1 MMSRTATTIHSGG
14 GGTHSTSTRSTAG
27 LLALLMGSAALVGTG
42 AINLHQ
48 APEAHAAA
56 TIPTVDCSTDKSFI
70 NTGWNGS
77 KVLGDNTDDDNWE
90 VSYNTDPTKGYGWPN
105 GTGSTIA
112 LPPSNATWH
121 PAKVGK
127 MSSGWVASPYKN
139 ANWISAQFTPI
150 DEGYTNNQAVPAGQ
164 DESRADWYY
173 RYQFNLDPAVDPGVV
188 DLSATW
194 FADNSVA
201 GLWVNGH
208 QEITGSTDYASTNYE
223 KGNGTSAHLNKD
235 WKSGLNTIIVQVKS
249 NAITHGAEGFD
260 AQAEPGSLCTT
271 GFQVSKTVKGTDAHG
286 NASPGTKLTYDIVVK
301 NTGQADYTAD
311 DPASFTD
318 DLSKVLDDATYNKD
332 VSNGAIVDGNKLSWK
347 GALKRGETKHITYS
361 VTVNT
366 PDKGDMKLDN
376 AVVPGTGGHC
386 TTSADCTTDVPVGGF
401 TVAKTSAE
409 IIKSDGSSASA
420 SPTPTPSASPSSA
433 TSTST
438 HRLVAGDAIKYTVT
452 VTNTGKTDY
461 TADWPATFTD
471 DLSKV
476 LDDATYNKDAT
487 GGATVS
493 GTTLSWKGALAQG
506 ETKVITYSVTVNKPE
521 KGNYSADNTVTPG
534 KGGSCATGKVCAT
547 SNPIHAY
554 TVRKSS
560 DKKTVKAGDVIKYT
574 LTVKNT
580 GKGDYTADWPAT
592 FTDDLSKVLDD
603 ATYNKDATGG
613 ATVSGTTLS
622 WKGALAQGETKVIT
636 YSVTVNKPEKGDK
649 RLTNVVTPTG
659 PGGSCDTV
667 CTTTATVPP
676 TPAAFPSTPSATL
689 TPGAGINA
697 GDPTGHDGWGPMAGL
712 GAGVI
717 ALGLGAAGYGIYRR
731 RHDA

>member
-1 MMSRTATTIHSGG
+1 
-14 GGTHSTSTRSTAG
+14 
-27 LLALLMGSAALVGTG
+27 
-42 AINLHQ
+42 
-48 APEAHAAA
+48 
-56 TIPTVDCSTDKSFI
+56 
-70 NTGWNGS
+70 
-77 KVLGDNTDDDNWE
+77 
-90 VSYNTDPTKGYGWPN
+90 
-105 GTGSTIA
+105 
-112 LPPSNATWH
+112 
-121 PAKVGK
+121 
-127 MSSGWVASPYKN
+127 
-139 ANWISAQFTPI
+139 
-150 DEGYTNNQAVPAGQ
+150 
-164 DESRADWYY
+164 
-173 RYQFNLDPAVDPGVV
+173 
-188 DLSATW
+188 
-194 FADNSVA
+194 
-201 GLWVNGH
+201 
-208 QEITGSTDYASTNYE
+208 
-223 KGNGTSAHLNKD
+223 
-235 WKSGLNTIIVQVKS
+235 
-249 NAITHGAEGFD
+249 
-260 AQAEPGSLCTT
+260 
-271 GFQVSKTVKGTDAHG
+271 
-286 NASPGTKLTYDIVVK
+286 
-301 NTGQADYTAD
+301 
-311 DPASFTD
+311 
-318 DLSKVLDDATYNKD
+318 
-332 VSNGAIVDGNKLSWK
+332 
-347 GALKRGETKHITYS
+347 
-361 VTVNT
+361 
-366 PDKGDMKLDN
+366 MKLDN

-461 TADWPATFTD
+461 TADDPASFTD

-697 GDPTGHDGWGPMAGL
+697 PLTPSATPTPGAGINAGDPTGHDGWGPMAGL